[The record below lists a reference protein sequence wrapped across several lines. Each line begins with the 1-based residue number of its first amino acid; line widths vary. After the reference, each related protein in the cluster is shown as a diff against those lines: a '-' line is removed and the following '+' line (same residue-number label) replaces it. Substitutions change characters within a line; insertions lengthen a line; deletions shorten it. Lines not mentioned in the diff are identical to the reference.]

1 VRALVQDPAWP
12 TPARYR
18 RFVRRAQLEALLPD
32 HLVLGEPYLAL
43 NALLLEPGE
52 LALLAGLTET
62 FSRAFQRAGQAL
74 ADDVPALVELGFP
87 WAAAELLA
95 GEPRRLPLV
104 GRFDFVLDTAGRWWL
119 LEFNA
124 DTPSGVREAIAV
136 DRLAHR
142 LLPDR
147 GLSRPSAALA
157 PLLVAAVQRALAGLP
172 PGANLGLVTTAG
184 ELEDLAQMA
193 FTQRLL
199 RRPLAARGLG
209 VVLGDADN
217 LHTTAGGLS
226 LCGQRIAA
234 LYRYVPFEATFG
246 SAFFA
251 TLYDAVVDGRL
262 RLLNGLYGLLLQHKA
277 LPAWLWAHRRDEALP
292 EEERA
297 AIVSHLAPSWPIA
310 SYPPDL
316 DRAGLVA
323 KQVFGREGEEVFF
336 GEDLDTA
343 AWHALARRRTYV
355 VQRRIEVAPRAA
367 VVATSLG
374 PRLVEGRA
382 TVGCFAVDGRFAGFY
397 TRFGGKIIT
406 SRAKWL
412 ATLVEPGPGAP

>member
-1 VRALVQDPAWP
+1 MRSLIQDPAWL

-52 LALLAGLTET
+52 LELLARLTET
-62 FSRAFQRAGQAL
+62 FSRAFQRTGQAL
-74 ADDVPALVELGFP
+74 ADDVPALVALGFP

-95 GEPRRLPLV
+95 CEPRRMPLV
-104 GRFDFVLDTAGRWWL
+104 GRFDFVLDTAGHWWL

-136 DRLAHR
+136 DRLAHC
-142 LLPDR
+142 LLPDQR
-147 GLSRPSAALA
+147 LRRPSAALE
-157 PLLVAAVQRALAGLP
+157 PRLVAAVQQALADLP

-199 RRPLAARGLG
+199 RRPLAERGLG

-217 LHTTAGGLS
+217 LHTAAGGLS

-246 SAFFA
+246 SAFFS
-251 TLYDAVVDGRL
+251 TLYDAVVDERL
-262 RLLNGLYGLLLQHKA
+262 VLLNGLYGLLLQHKS
-277 LPAWLWAHRRDEALP
+277 LPAWLWEHRQDPALP
-292 EEERA
+292 AEERA
-297 AIVSHLAPSWPIA
+297 AIAAHLAPSWPIA
-310 SYPPDL
+310 SYPRPF

-336 GEDLDTA
+336 GEDLDAA
-343 AWHALARRRTYV
+343 AWQALVQRQTYV
-355 VQRRIEVAPRAA
+355 VQQRIEVASCAA
-367 VVATSLG
+367 VVASSLG

-412 ATLVEPGPGAP
+412 ATLVEPSREAP